1 MDSFLVANTIS
12 ILALIVLLL
21 LGSYFSGTE
30 MAFASINRAKLK
42 NIAETGGKR
51 GKRAALVFDMFENKF
66 DEVISTLLIC
76 NNLVAIAAAT
86 VSVSLFV
93 RLIGEWGYF
102 FSTVIISAIVIV
114 LTDIF
119 PKSLTKQNP
128 ERAIIAGV
136 PFLVFLMV
144 ILKPINKGIAK
155 MKDALTAKFANKE
168 AEKTAEEEQAELGQ
182 EIIFMVEEAEKD
194 GSMNEEDSTLITN
207 AIEFS
212 ELDAGDI
219 ITPRVEIV
227 SIPITADRDTIAQQ
241 FLDSGYSRLPVYE
254 DSLDNIKGVVHIR
267 DFLRHLATK
276 DDTFNLE
283 SILTPAVFTV
293 TGARVKE
300 LLQLMKKEKSHIA
313 IVTDEYGGTE
323 GIVTMDDI
331 LERLVGDIWDEHD
344 EVVEEFRDVGNNKHL
359 ILCTAYID
367 DMFEYFDI
375 KGESES
381 STVGG
386 WIMDMLRRIPEKGDS
401 FTFENLLVRVTK
413 VDQRRAVECIVE
425 VMEQENE
432 NDNSTEP

>member
-1 MDSFLVANTIS
+1 MDSFMVANLIS
-12 ILALIVLLL
+12 ILALIVLLC
-21 LGSYFSGTE
+21 LGAYFSGTE

-51 GKRAALVFDMFENKF
+51 GRRAAVVFDMFENKF

-93 RLIGEWGYF
+93 RLIGEWGYL

-119 PKSLTKQNP
+119 PKSISKQNP
-128 ERAIIAGV
+128 ERVIIASA
-136 PFLVFLMV
+136 PFLIFWMV
-144 ILKPINKGIAK
+144 ILKPVNKGIVK
-155 MKDALTAKFANKE
+155 MKNGLTAKFASKE
-168 AEKTAEEEQAELGQ
+168 EEKTAEEEQAQLEQ
-182 EIIFMVEEAEKD
+182 EIIFMVEEAEKE

-227 SIPITADRDTIAQQ
+227 SIPITANRDAVAQQ

-267 DFLRHLATK
+267 DFLRHLARE
-276 DDTFNLE
+276 DDSFNLE
-283 SILTPAVFTV
+283 SILTPAIFTV

-300 LLQLMKKEKSHIA
+300 LLQLMKKQKSHIA

-344 EVVEEFRDVGNNKHL
+344 EIIEEFRDVGNNKHR

-367 DMFEYFDI
+367 DMFEYFDV

-413 VDQRRAVECIVE
+413 VEQRRAVECVVE
-425 VMEQENE
+425 VLEEE
-432 NDNSTEP
+432 DEEPVS